1 MNSGKKNQGTS
12 AGDSSGR
19 MAIWA
24 CIAIAVYLVSPPIV
38 YKAAKAAGYPMS
50 DKVFST
56 LYAPL
61 FPLVENVKPYAWL
74 IETEADLLDLN

>member
-1 MNSGKKNQGTS
+1 MSEHSGKL
-12 AGDSSGR
+12 
-19 MAIWA
+19 AIWVS
-24 CIAIAVYLVSPPIV
+24 IALILYLVSPPLV
-38 YKAAKAAGYPMS
+38 YKTAKAAGYPMS

-74 IETEADLLDLN
+74 IEIEADYLNLD

>member
-1 MNSGKKNQGTS
+1 MTDHSGKL
-12 AGDSSGR
+12 
-19 MAIWA
+19 AIWGS
-24 CIAIAVYLVSPPIV
+24 IAIIIYLISPPLV
-38 YKAAKAAGYPMS
+38 YKTAKASGYPMS

-74 IETEADLLDLN
+74 IETEAEYLKLD